1 MKTKLLV
8 LLLALAAPVFAS
20 GDHGA
25 GAHGHSHGAAKKLV
39 GPNQGRVITQLEP
52 HAELFVTSDRK
63 VRLTFIDDSGKP
75 VAVPAGLGA
84 TLITGERSAPVTLT
98 FAADGEGATGS
109 LLTTAALPEGK
120 NLPVVLRVKP
130 SAEAEVMTVRVPLN
144 LAICGECSK
153 PEYACAC
160 AH

>member
-1 MKTKLLV
+1 MKTKLIV
-8 LLLALAAPVFAS
+8 LLLALVAPAFAA

-25 GAHGHSHGAAKKLV
+25 DGHSHGPAKKLV
-39 GPNQGRVITQLEP
+39 GPNQGRVLTQLEP
-52 HAELFVTSDRK
+52 HAELFVTAERK
-63 VRLTFIDDSGKP
+63 VRLTFVDEAGTP
-75 VAVPAGLGA
+75 VPVPAGLRA

-98 FAADGEGATGS
+98 FGADGEGAAGS

-120 NLPVVLRVKP
+120 RFPVVLRVKP
-130 SAEAEVMTVRVPLN
+130 SAEAEVVTVRVHLD
-144 LAICGECSK
+144 LSTCRECSK

>member
-1 MKTKLLV
+1 MKTKLIV
-8 LLLALAAPVFAS
+8 LLIALVSPVLAS

-25 GAHGHSHGAAKKLV
+25 DGHSHGAAKKLV

-52 HAELFVTSDRK
+52 DAELFVTAERK
-63 VRLTFIDDSGKP
+63 VRLTFIDGAGKP

-84 TLITGERSAPVTLT
+84 TLITGDRSAPVILT

-109 LLTTAALPEGK
+109 LLTTAVLPEGK
-120 NLPVVLRVKP
+120 SLLVVLRVKP
-130 SAEAEVMTVRVPLN
+130 SAEARIVTVRVPLN